1 MRFKDQGKQLRDF
14 FDHRIVTCPN
24 CGKPIKMT
32 SPTLTCSHCSYQK
45 LGASGD
51 ECQHLWRY
59 PEIENYIQVRC
70 CGEILWAV
78 NIEHLNFL
86 EDYVQARLRER
97 QPNINRSISS
107 RLPQWIKNRKN
118 REAILRCIRQI
129 KTDLSKK
136 GFADQIENRL

>member
-1 MRFKDQGKQLRDF
+1 MTNPTVYCNHCDFQKIAPKQEGNHLW
-14 FDHRIVTCPN
+14 IY
-24 CGKPIKMT
+24 
-32 SPTLTCSHCSYQK
+32 PTLET
-45 LGASGD
+45 
-51 ECQHLWRY
+51 
-59 PEIENYIQVRC
+59 YIQVRC

-86 EDYVQARLRER
+86 EDYVKAKLRER

-118 REAILRCIRQI
+118 REDILRCIQQI

-136 GFADQIENRL
+136 GFKAQIENRL